1 MSTTLPFFSII
12 TASYNSEKTISDTI
26 TSVLNLDFKDFE
38 YIIIDGNS
46 SDGTTEIIKSFQPK
60 FKEKGVDYK
69 FISEKDNGIYD
80 AWNKGIQ
87 LSSGQWISFLGSD
100 DMYIKDALINYSNE
114 INKSDGKTNYISS
127 KVEIIDEKHQFIRVI
142 GKPFKWED
150 VVRNMNIAQVGS
162 FHKRIL
168 FEKVGN
174 FSTAYKIVGDLD
186 FYIRCKD
193 YIQPTF
199 FESITAKM
207 QNGGVS
213 NQIYKA
219 LKEALIVKLKYGYN
233 SALVNYFDF
242 YFSLLKC
249 YMKQI
254 IKK

>member
-1 MSTTLPFFSII
+1 MSTTPFFSIV

-26 TSVLNLDFKDFE
+26 DSVLNLDFQDFE

-46 SDGTTEIIKSFQPK
+46 SDSTLKIIQSFVPK
-60 FKEKGVDYK
+60 FEAKGIPYK
-69 FISEKDNGIYD
+69 FISEKDKGIYD

-100 DMYIKDALINYSNE
+100 DMYIEDALINYSNE
-114 INKSDGKTNYISS
+114 INKSGSKTNYISS
-127 KVEIIDEKHQFIRVI
+127 QVEIIDEKHQFIRVI
-142 GKPFKWED
+142 GKPFKWVN

-162 FHKRIL
+162 FHKKEL

-186 FYIRCKD
+186 FYIRCKET
-193 YIQPTF
+193 IEPAF
-199 FESITAKM
+199 FNEITAKM

-219 LKEALIVKLKYGYN
+219 LKEALVVKLKYGYN
-233 SALVNYFDF
+233 SRFISYFDF

-249 YMKQI
+249 Y
-254 IKK
+254 IKLILKK